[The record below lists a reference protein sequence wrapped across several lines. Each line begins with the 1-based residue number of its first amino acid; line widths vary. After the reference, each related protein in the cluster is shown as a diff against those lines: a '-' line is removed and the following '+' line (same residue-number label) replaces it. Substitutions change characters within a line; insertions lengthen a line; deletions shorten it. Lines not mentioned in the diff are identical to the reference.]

1 MTQFV
6 EPGYSDYY
14 TIYYTPTPYNFGT
27 EFVLFLLNKP
37 ETLNEE
43 DKMSIKILL
52 TVLAGLAFGLAITMS
67 GCSDSN
73 TDNPKGESISDAVID
88 DVVETTFAGAEPDSV
103 DVAYAVDSNI
113 GPVEVTLDASMD
125 IPDGPH

>member
-14 TIYYTPTPYNFGT
+14 TIYYTPTPYNIGT

-88 DVVETTFAGAEPDSV
+88 DVVETTFAGAERM
-103 DVAYAVDSNI
+103 
-113 GPVEVTLDASMD
+113 ASST
-125 IPDGPH
+125 I